1 MQFDPLSKYQTSEA
15 TVLGDEDSFR
25 LLVES
30 VKDYA
35 IIMLDPMGN
44 VVSWNM
50 GAERIKGYR
59 AEEIIGRSFSV
70 FYPAEASQRGQPESL
85 LKAAA
90 KNGRAEDEGWRV
102 RKNGSP
108 FWANVII
115 TALRDKDGAVRG
127 FSKVTR
133 DLSERK
139 MMEDALRH
147 VSAYNR
153 SLIEASLDPLVT
165 IGLDGNISDVNTAA
179 EVATGR
185 PRSELLGTDFSDY
198 FVEPELARAGYKQAS
213 RDGLVRDYSLQLRHR
228 DGHVISVVYNA
239 AVYRDE
245 SGNVIGVFAAARDVT
260 LRKQAEE
267 ALEESEKS
275 FRILTETVPQIVWV
289 TRADGWNL
297 FFNQRWVEYT
307 GMTLEASRGHAWNVP
322 FHPDDWKRTWDA
334 WQQAILQGSI
344 YSVEARLRRADGVYR
359 WWLVRGAP
367 LRDATGTTIKWFGT
381 CTDIHDLKLAEEEIQ
396 RLNSG
401 LERRVRERT
410 AELEAANKELEAFS
424 YSVSHDLR
432 TPLRSID
439 SFSKILLDD
448 YKDKLDAEGRD
459 NLARVRRATQRMGQL
474 IDDLLKLSR
483 STRNEMKSVMVD
495 LTALAREIATELQ
508 QAEPARSVRWVIA
521 PDLVALGDPDLLRV
535 ALENLL
541 GNAWKFT
548 GPQKNA
554 LIEFGSAETE
564 SGPAFFIRDNGVGFD
579 MAYADKLFG
588 VFQRLHA
595 AQDFPGSGIGLA
607 NVQRIVHRHGGRVW
621 AEGRENLGAT
631 FHFTLPK
638 TAQQP

>member
-1 MQFDPLSKYQTSEA
+1 
-15 TVLGDEDSFR
+15 
-25 LLVES
+25 
-30 VKDYA
+30 
-35 IIMLDPMGN
+35 
-44 VVSWNM
+44 
-50 GAERIKGYR
+50 
-59 AEEIIGRSFSV
+59 
-70 FYPAEASQRGQPESL
+70 
-85 LKAAA
+85 
-90 KNGRAEDEGWRV
+90 
-102 RKNGSP
+102 
-108 FWANVII
+108 
-115 TALRDKDGAVRG
+115 
-127 FSKVTR
+127 
-133 DLSERK
+133 
-139 MMEDALRH
+139 
-147 VSAYNR
+147 
-153 SLIEASLDPLVT
+153 
-165 IGLDGNISDVNTAA
+165 
-179 EVATGR
+179 
-185 PRSELLGTDFSDY
+185 
-198 FVEPELARAGYKQAS
+198 
-213 RDGLVRDYSLQLRHR
+213 
-228 DGHVISVVYNA
+228 
-239 AVYRDE
+239 
-245 SGNVIGVFAAARDVT
+245 
-260 LRKQAEE
+260 
-267 ALEESEKS
+267 
-275 FRILTETVPQIVWV
+275 
-289 TRADGWNL
+289 
-297 FFNQRWVEYT
+297 
-307 GMTLEASRGHAWNVP
+307 
-322 FHPDDWKRTWDA
+322 
-334 WQQAILQGSI
+334 
-344 YSVEARLRRADGVYR
+344 
-359 WWLVRGAP
+359 
-367 LRDATGTTIKWFGT
+367 
-381 CTDIHDLKLAEEEIQ
+381 LKLAEEEIQ

-554 LIEFGSAETE
+554 LMEFGSAETE

>member
-1 MQFDPLSKYQTSEA
+1 
-15 TVLGDEDSFR
+15 
-25 LLVES
+25 
-30 VKDYA
+30 
-35 IIMLDPMGN
+35 
-44 VVSWNM
+44 
-50 GAERIKGYR
+50 
-59 AEEIIGRSFSV
+59 
-70 FYPAEASQRGQPESL
+70 
-85 LKAAA
+85 
-90 KNGRAEDEGWRV
+90 
-102 RKNGSP
+102 
-108 FWANVII
+108 
-115 TALRDKDGAVRG
+115 
-127 FSKVTR
+127 
-133 DLSERK
+133 
-139 MMEDALRH
+139 
-147 VSAYNR
+147 
-153 SLIEASLDPLVT
+153 
-165 IGLDGNISDVNTAA
+165 
-179 EVATGR
+179 
-185 PRSELLGTDFSDY
+185 
-198 FVEPELARAGYKQAS
+198 
-213 RDGLVRDYSLQLRHR
+213 
-228 DGHVISVVYNA
+228 
-239 AVYRDE
+239 
-245 SGNVIGVFAAARDVT
+245 
-260 LRKQAEE
+260 
-267 ALEESEKS
+267 
-275 FRILTETVPQIVWV
+275 
-289 TRADGWNL
+289 
-297 FFNQRWVEYT
+297 
-307 GMTLEASRGHAWNVP
+307 MTLEASRGHAWNVP

-334 WQQAILQGSI
+334 WQQAILHGSI

-439 SFSKILLDD
+439 GFSKILLDD

-459 NLARVRRATQRMGQL
+459 NLGRVRRATQRMGQL

-521 PDLVALGDPDLLRV
+521 PDLVALGDPELLRV

-554 LIEFGSAETE
+554 LIDFGSVETE
-564 SGPAFFIRDNGVGFD
+564 GGPAFFVRDNGVGFD

-595 AQDFPGSGIGLA
+595 ARDFPGSGIGLA